1 MISKSLEGYEKPH
14 PQLYQIALQKVGN
27 PRTVWM
33 IGDNLHADV
42 LGAENVGIKGILVR
56 TEEKRAAFQAKDLY
70 EIPNL
75 LARVEQQEP

>member
-1 MISKSLEGYEKPH
+1 
-14 PQLYQIALQKVGN
+14 
-27 PRTVWM
+27 M

-56 TEEKRAAFQAKDLY
+56 TEEKRAAFQAKNLY
-70 EIPNL
+70 EIPDI